1 ELAGHALGSVVAG
14 VCSMLDPDC
23 VILSGSVINCGHY
36 WHDAV
41 AKGFAETAME
51 PLRGTP
57 ILLASLGDNAPLI
70 GAAEHFVRS
79 AYADI

>member
-1 ELAGHALGSVVAG
+1 
-14 VCSMLDPDC
+14 MLDPDC
-23 VILSGSVINCGHY
+23 GILSGSVINCGHY

-41 AKGFAETAME
+41 AQGFTETAME